1 MFHSIKTNLTSQERR
16 AIQDLSKVLMVAFI
30 KRALNIR
37 SLQLAFRKGKY
48 SNSERRE
55 DRDVISPFGWR
66 EMDE

>member
-1 MFHSIKTNLTSQERR
+1 
-16 AIQDLSKVLMVAFI
+16 MVAFI

-66 EMDE
+66 EMDERE